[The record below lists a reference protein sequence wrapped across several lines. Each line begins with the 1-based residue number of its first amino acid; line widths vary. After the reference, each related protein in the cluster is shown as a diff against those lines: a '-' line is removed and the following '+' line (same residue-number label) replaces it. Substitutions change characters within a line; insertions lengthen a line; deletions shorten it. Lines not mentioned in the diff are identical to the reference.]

1 MILRNQLGLV
11 VLAASGALWAL
22 PADAQ
27 SFCDLVPASE
37 VKAALGVAGNL
48 VGKPTREGG
57 NGCAYSTGEAN
68 VPNVVDANASDYV
81 GIIKTIADTRF
92 ASPSPN
98 EERITGLGEAAM
110 YTSDTYSHRQ
120 SIFFRAKGKYVN
132 LYVSAGGAK
141 GVPKA
146 AILSLAALVI
156 SKPINSLKDP
166 PS

>member
-1 MILRNQLGLV
+1 MMFSIKLSLI
-11 VLAASGALWAL
+11 VLATSGSLLAVPAS
-22 PADAQ
+22 AQ

-37 VKAALGVAGNL
+37 VKAALGVTGNL

-57 NGCAYSTGEAN
+57 NGCAYATGEAN
-68 VPNVVDANASDYV
+68 VPNVVDADSSDYV
-81 GIIKTIADTRF
+81 GIIKTVADARF
-92 ASPSPN
+92 ASPGPN
-98 EERITGLGEAAM
+98 EERIPGLGEAAI
-110 YTSDTYSHRQ
+110 YTSNTYGHRQ

-132 LYVSAGGAK
+132 LYVSAGGTN

-156 SKPINSLKDP
+156 SKPINTLKDP